1 LERKENMVSLLFMQ
15 WMPFDTS
22 TLNRF
27 ETLVYQALE

>member
-1 LERKENMVSLLFMQ
+1 MVSLLFMQ
-15 WMPFDTS
+15 WMPYDGA